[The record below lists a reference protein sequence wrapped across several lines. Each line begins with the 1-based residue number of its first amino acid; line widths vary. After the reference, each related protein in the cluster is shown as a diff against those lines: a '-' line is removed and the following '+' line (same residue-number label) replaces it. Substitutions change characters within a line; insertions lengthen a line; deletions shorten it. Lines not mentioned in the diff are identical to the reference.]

1 MPKDVPLPQPVRLP
15 GLEDLVQAFEAS
27 GSALPRG
34 PEWEAFLQAVG
45 ERWEGT
51 RQEAE
56 RYRVLVDHLKE
67 VLFQIDRHGLW
78 SFLNPAWSQLTGF
91 GVQES
96 LGTPFLGCL
105 HPADKPRY
113 LNMLTYAMDTGQNA
127 LQGEFRIPHREG
139 DVRWVELYQRIT
151 LDASGRVVGVSG
163 TLNDIT
169 ERKHGE
175 IVLRMATSRLR
186 ALIENMQAGILVETE
201 GRKIALLNETFCQM
215 FQVPVPAHV
224 LVDSEAQDLLAECR
238 PLLLDPEAFDRRQ
251 AELLAQRSP
260 DLGEEIRL
268 ADGRI
273 LSRDFVPIMVGE
285 DYLGHLW
292 QYHDI
297 TDRRRAQMK
306 LEEAAR
312 ELEVTNRELAEAR
325 DRALELSGLKSE
337 FLANMSH
344 EIRTPMNGIIGMT
357 GLLLDSPL
365 EQEQRQYAET
375 VRSCGEALLTLIN
388 DILDFSK
395 IEAGKLTLEHL
406 EFSPQG
412 VLEEVLAVL
421 GVKAHAKR
429 VELGALVDPATPHS
443 VAGDPTRLRQILTN
457 LVDNALKFTPEGSVE
472 VQVAPVELEA
482 GMALLR
488 FEIRDTGIG
497 MRAEVVS
504 RLFSSFVQGDSS
516 TTRKYGGTGL
526 GLAISK
532 KLSELMG
539 GGIGVESQA
548 GKGSTFWFTIRA
560 EVQSAAVPIHPG
572 FQRAVLA
579 GLPAPAA
586 RMAAEQLRAWG
597 LGTKLLPEDG
607 PWRTALRDPGTLV
620 VLGEPVLTR
629 LPEGGAPDAEAAPGS
644 RLVFAG
650 PLYQPELRRAAHD
663 RGLAQFLP
671 LPILPGQLRAL
682 VEPARSA
689 EPRPALGPESGMSG
703 GRPVLRVLLAEDN
716 LVNQKVAQA
725 MLRKLEVEA
734 DVATNGLEALD
745 ALLGVAYDLVLMDCQ
760 MPEMDG
766 FEASRRIRDRER
778 GSRRIPIVAMTANAM
793 VGDRERCLE
802 AGMDDYIPKP
812 VRMEDLRRALGR
824 WLPAGSIPAPED

>member
-1 MPKDVPLPQPVRLP
+1 MPKDAPIPPATRPP
-15 GLEDLVQAFEAS
+15 GLGDLVQALEAS
-27 GSALPRG
+27 GAGLPRG
-34 PEWEAFLQAVG
+34 PGWEAFLQAAG
-45 ERWEGT
+45 DRLDGA

-78 SFLNPAWSQLTGF
+78 SFLNPAWTQLTGYA
-91 GVQES
+91 VTES

-105 HPADKPRY
+105 HPSDKPRY
-113 LNMLTYAMDTGQNA
+113 LNMLTYALDTGQNA
-127 LQGEFRIPHREG
+127 LQGEFRIPHRDGE
-139 DVRWVELYQRIT
+139 VRWVELYQRIT
-151 LDASGRVVGVSG
+151 LDATGRVVGVSG

-201 GRKIALLNETFCQM
+201 GRKIALLNETFCQL
-215 FQVPVPAHV
+215 FQIPVPAHV
-224 LVDSEAQDLLAECR
+224 LVDSEARDLLEECR
-238 PLLLDPEAFDRRQ
+238 PLLLEPEAFDRRQ
-251 AELLAQRSP
+251 AELLDLRTP
-260 DLGEEIRL
+260 VLGEEIRL

-273 LSRDFVPIMVGE
+273 LSRDFVPIVVGE

-297 TDRRRAQMK
+297 TDRRRAQMR

-312 ELEVTNRELAEAR
+312 ELEATNRELAEAR

-365 EQEQRQYAET
+365 DAEQRQYAET

-395 IEAGKLTLEHL
+395 IEAGKLALEHL
-406 EFSPQG
+406 EFSLPA
-412 VLEEVLAVL
+412 VLEDVMAVL
-421 GVKAHAKR
+421 GVKAHAKK
-429 VELGALVDPATPHS
+429 VELGAFVDPATPPL

-457 LVDNALKFTPEGSVE
+457 LMDNALKFTPEGSVE
-472 VQVAPVELEA
+472 VRVAPAEA
-482 GMALLR
+482 DGETILLR

-497 MRAEVVS
+497 MRPDVVA
-504 RLFSSFVQGDSS
+504 RLFSSFYQGDSS

-526 GLAISK
+526 GLAISR

-539 GGIGVESQA
+539 GGIGVESVQGA
-548 GKGSTFWFTIRA
+548 GSTFWFTVRLGLRSRPVPVLP
-560 EVQSAAVPIHPG
+560 EVARVALV
-572 FQRAVLA
+572 
-579 GLPAPAA
+579 GLPPAA
-586 RMAAEQLRAWG
+586 ARLAAEQLDAWG
-597 LGTKLLPEDG
+597 IPAEALPEEA
-607 PWRTALRDPGTLV
+607 PWRTALQAPGTLV
-620 VLGEPVLTR
+620 LLGEGLLSA
-629 LPEGGAPDAEAAPGS
+629 LPEGAQPAAEAGEGS
-644 RLVFAG
+644 RLAFAG
-650 PLYQPELRRAAHD
+650 PLYQPELRRAARD
-663 RGLAQFLP
+663 RGITGFLP
-671 LPILPGQLRAL
+671 LPVFPGQLRAL
-682 VEPARSA
+682 VEPARQAGPAPAPGA
-689 EPRPALGPESGMSG
+689 EAEAAGAPGVR
-703 GRPVLRVLLAEDN
+703 RVLLAEDN
-716 LVNQKVAQA
+716 LVNQRVAVK
-725 MLRKLEVEA
+725 MLEKLGVAA
-734 DVATNGLEALD
+734 DVAANGLEALD
-745 ALLGVAYDLVLMDCQ
+745 ALLGVSYDLVLMDCQ

-778 GSRRIPIVAMTANAM
+778 GTRRIPIVAMTANAM

-812 VRMEDLRRALGR
+812 VRVEDLKRVLGR
-824 WLPAGSIPAPED
+824 WLAGSRPPKSEA